1 MEEIVFSLSLPVMG
15 EICRKLL
22 FLLTG
27 AFDQH
32 DPLASDDESD
42 DFDLESGNC
51 LHDMFA

>member
-1 MEEIVFSLSLPVMG
+1 MG

-32 DPLASDDESD
+32 DPLDSDDEND
-42 DFDLESGNC
+42 EFALEPGQCVCMIC

>member
-1 MEEIVFSLSLPVMG
+1 MG

-27 AFDQH
+27 AFDQF
-32 DPLASDDESD
+32 DPLESDDDESD
-42 DFDLESGNC
+42 DFDLKSGNC